1 MFQTTNCIMWAI
13 YEKQDQLGRPELLTN
28 ASQAVVWKANLKAFD
43 RTVQTSSISSFNL
56 GLTSGILP
64 YALRAI
70 ASYVQQCSR
79 HCCPGQCLALNLV
92 LVDKESGL
100 YYNMFRYYDPQL
112 GRYIQSDPIGL
123 AGGINTY
130 AYALNNP
137 LMHTDPLGLT
147 VKLCSRE
154 LGGTGELSPNQF
166 SPIRHDYLVIN
177 DKSQGFTAS
186 GNFVMSDGKII
197 DTDDANNSKCE
208 TIHAG
213 NDKDQAVL
221 DAIDKVGTPTYSVF
235 ARTHTGAYM
244 MGARNCQSWAQDVL
258 KIAK

>member
-1 MFQTTNCIMWAI
+1 MQ
-13 YEKQDQLGRPELLTN
+13 
-28 ASQAVVWKANLKAFD
+28 
-43 RTVQTSSISSFNL
+43 
-56 GLTSGILP
+56 GLQHHSNM
-64 YALRAI
+64 I
-70 ASYVQQCSR
+70 ASDSVL
-79 HCCPGQCLALNLV
+79 PGQYW
-92 LVDKESGL
+92 DSEKGS
-100 YYNMFRYYDPQL
+100 YYNMFRDYDPET
-112 GRYIQSDPIGL
+112 GRYLQSDPIGL
-123 AGGINTY
+123 AGGLNTY
-130 AYALNNP
+130 AYVDGNP
-137 LMHTDPLGLT
+137 VSLVDPLGLT

-177 DKSQGFTAS
+177 GKSQGFTAS

-221 DAIDKVGTPTYSVF
+221 DAIDKVGVPTYSVF
-235 ARTHTGAYM
+235 ARTNTGACM

-258 KIAK
+258 KIAQ